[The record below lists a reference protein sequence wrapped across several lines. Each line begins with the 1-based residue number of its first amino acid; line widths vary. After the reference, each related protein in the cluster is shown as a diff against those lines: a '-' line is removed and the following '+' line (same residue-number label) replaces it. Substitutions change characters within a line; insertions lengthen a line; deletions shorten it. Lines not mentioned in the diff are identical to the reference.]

1 MYFSEVTDDIYTI
14 ADDESINKKNF
25 DNINRNVDKNIFKNE
40 FPQRQITESS
50 PKEIVNSTDYV
61 NNEVKISQNND
72 IKITQNKSSP
82 MINDNKVKI
91 VDNVSKPQFE
101 GVKSIPNKPNF
112 KYNGN
117 SNNNQKEKEDTLMLS
132 SIIDENE
139 HNRLNDKTK
148 VIQNDSLKKNGLVYQ
163 SENMNKEVI
172 SKDIVK
178 NNNNINTKKKVKDES
193 LDLSEILSEEDN
205 QKNPK
210 PDAKANDFQEKI
222 QVKNEGS
229 IKFHNNN
236 HSISDISI
244 HQTSKVIR
252 NDNVINEN
260 NSILTS
266 KNNNTANNISKIS
279 TKLNNG
285 GGAIEGYIQKKVS
298 QIETEFLSSK
308 HHLEKMLLKD
318 ESKIIQYESK
328 LEYKKVYDILKKQ
341 NSELVKNLE
350 KMNNYMN
357 TIIEGTK
364 VCPKEVNLKKN
375 NSASKHSSEVD
386 NKIIAVYKKEY
397 SLINSRLSQ
406 ISEPQYLSKI
416 ENILS
421 DLNKQ
426 ISQLEVDNKRAKV
439 EQKQSEAKIGKNI
452 KLTEIE
458 GNSEIKKIN
467 YDYEHFQKQFNLIN
481 LKINKNRDDI
491 DAYNH
496 RIEEFNQN
504 FNKLVEIS
512 SFYGISEY
520 DVKQIEENSNFN
532 KNDSNSLDDKK
543 SVLIKKIEIIKKVK
557 ENNKNKHEIAIKSN
571 VAKLFQLENSKKELV
586 NELREKSKTASG
598 NNLKLREFYER
609 QRNHNVSTIMKDLNL
624 LNETMEKNNQNS
636 TNYSTG
642 NLARRQVLSR
652 ISEEVGT
659 DESNCN
665 SNNRNIH
672 LTPIEEKE
680 RDLEETL
687 GKNKLEEIVIK
698 EPIKQNQEERHMNKN
713 KKKLEDIVIKEPIKQ
728 DQEEKQ
734 INKKEDLIVNKNPEV
749 KEKDPVID
757 KYGIKSKP
765 NFKIGKIEDKEKT
778 TCNEKSHL
786 KKDSPDNKN
795 EEMNKEINIKIS
807 AEEKQTTIE
816 EKSQENN
823 KNIKEPI
830 DTKSSNIERI
840 DVNSQTS
847 AKQINNSMNTEDK
860 HLKSEIKEEKLLDES
875 GSRRKKPAIIQQSNT
890 NGSLLPIIENREAK
904 EKAEREKIRGKWS
917 ETENTEF
924 IKNEEIKIKNDK
936 MQDKFVEKQSFKEL
950 STIKSNEETSKKEH
964 FQETLK
970 QDSNVPLFLQNYSNR
985 TLIENKKTDVN
996 LITDKSTSNINET
1009 RKEDNLFK
1017 TDLKKIDKANDQKT
1031 KYEKTKE
1038 DEKKTEVKPKK
1049 EKKTEKIEINET
1061 KPSLFSNIFLD
1072 DEEDINEKKQEAEG
1086 SKAHVSKKK
1095 EDFDKLFAKD
1105 FHPKNNN
1112 ESSNTNAK
1120 KEVLKP
1126 LNTKIDLTNKQLNPK
1141 ENEKTNQVKKKN
1153 PIEDLDDL
1161 II

>member
-25 DNINRNVDKNIFKNE
+25 DNINRNVDKNIFKND
-40 FPQRQITESS
+40 FPQGQVTVSS
-50 PKEIVNSTDYV
+50 PREIVNSTDYV

-72 IKITQNKSSP
+72 NKITENKSSP
-82 MINDNKVKI
+82 IINDNKVKI
-91 VDNVSKPQFE
+91 VDNLSKPQFE

-112 KYNGN
+112 KFNGN
-117 SNNNQKEKEDTLMLS
+117 SSNNNQKEKDDTLVLS

-148 VIQNDSLKKNGLVYQ
+148 AIKNDSLKKNGLVYQ
-163 SENMNKEVI
+163 KENSNMEVL
-172 SKDIVK
+172 SKDVVHI
-178 NNNNINTKKKVKDES
+178 NNNKNVKKKVKDES
-193 LDLSEILSEEDN
+193 LDLSEILSDEDTH
-205 QKNPK
+205 KNLK
-210 PDAKANDFQEKI
+210 PVAKANDFQEKI
-222 QVKNEGS
+222 KVKNEGS

-260 NSILTS
+260 NSMLTS
-266 KNNNTANNISKIS
+266 KNNNTTNNISKIS
-279 TKLNNG
+279 TKFNNG
-285 GGAIEGYIQKKVS
+285 AGAVDGYIQKKVS

-308 HHLEKMLLKD
+308 HHLEKMLLKE
-318 ESKIIQYESK
+318 ESNIIHYESK
-328 LEYKKVYDILKKQ
+328 LEYRKVYDILKKQ
-341 NSELVKNLE
+341 NSELVKSLE

-364 VCPKEVNLKKN
+364 IAPKEVKQKKKN
-375 NSASKHSSEVD
+375 IGSKHSSEVD

-397 SLINSRLSQ
+397 SLINARLSQ

-416 ENILS
+416 DNILS
-421 DLNKQ
+421 ELNKQ
-426 ISQLEVDNKRAKV
+426 ISQLEIDNKRAKV
-439 EQKQSEAKIGKNI
+439 EQKQSEAKIGKNS
-452 KLTEIE
+452 KLTDID

-467 YDYEHFQKQFNLIN
+467 YDYEHFQKQSNIIN

-504 FNKLVEIS
+504 FLKLVEIS
-512 SFYGISEY
+512 SYYNISEY
-520 DVKQIEENSNFN
+520 DIKQIEEISNSN

-543 SVLIKKIEIIKKVK
+543 SVLMKKIEIIKKVK
-557 ENNKNKHEIAIKSN
+557 EQNKNKHENAIKNN
-571 VAKLFQLENSKKELV
+571 VAKLLQLENSKQELV
-586 NELREKSKTASG
+586 NELREKSKIATG
-598 NNLKLREFYER
+598 NNIKLREFYDR

-652 ISEEVGT
+652 ISEEIGT
-659 DESNCN
+659 DDSNIN

-680 RDLEETL
+680 RDLEETV
-687 GKNKLEEIVIK
+687 GKNKLEELVIK
-698 EPIKQNQEERHMNKN
+698 DE
-713 KKKLEDIVIKEPIKQ
+713 IKQ

-734 INKKEDLIVNKNPEV
+734 INKMEDVIIHKNPEV
-749 KEKDPVID
+749 KEKVPVID
-757 KYGIKSKP
+757 KYGIKPKP
-765 NFKIGKIEDKEKT
+765 NFKIGKTEDKDKT
-778 TCNEKSHL
+778 TSNNEKSPL
-786 KKDSPDNKN
+786 KQDSAYNKY
-795 EEMNKEINIKIS
+795 EEMNTEINIKKS
-807 AEEKQTTIE
+807 AEEKQKIIE
-816 EKSQENN
+816 EKPPENN
-823 KNIKEPI
+823 KIINQPTEN
-830 DTKSSNIERI
+830 KSSNIER
-840 DVNSQTS
+840 VNANSHNS
-847 AKQINNSMNTEDK
+847 AKQINNSFNTEDK
-860 HLKSEIKEEKLLDES
+860 VLKSETKEEKLIDEN

-890 NGSLLPIIENREAK
+890 NGSFLPIIENREAK

-917 ETENTEF
+917 ETENTELS
-924 IKNEEIKIKNDK
+924 KNEEINIKNDK
-936 MQDKFVEKQSFKEL
+936 IQHKFMEKQSFNDL
-950 STIKSNEETSKKEH
+950 STIKSNEETNKKETI
-964 FQETLK
+964 QEAPK

-985 TLIENKKTDVN
+985 TIIESKKTDAN
-996 LITDKSTSNINET
+996 LITDKSTSNIYET
-1009 RKEDNLFK
+1009 RKEDNAINS
-1017 TDLKKIDKANDQKT
+1017 DLNKIDKKNDQKT
-1031 KYEKTKE
+1031 QNDKTKQ
-1038 DEKKTEVKPKK
+1038 DEKKTEVKQKK
-1049 EKKTEKIEINET
+1049 EKKTEKIEINEN

-1072 DEEDINEKKQEAEG
+1072 DDEDITEKKQEAES

-1105 FHPKNNN
+1105 IQPKNNK
-1112 ESSNTNAK
+1112 ESSHKNAN
-1120 KEVLKP
+1120 KELIKP
-1126 LNTKIDLTNKQLNPK
+1126 LNTKLDLANKQLNPK
-1141 ENEKTNQVKKKN
+1141 ENEKTNQFKKKN